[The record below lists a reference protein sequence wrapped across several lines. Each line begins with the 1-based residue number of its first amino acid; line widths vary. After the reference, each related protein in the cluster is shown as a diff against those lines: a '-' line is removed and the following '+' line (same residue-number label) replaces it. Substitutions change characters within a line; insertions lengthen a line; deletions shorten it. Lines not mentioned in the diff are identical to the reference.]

1 MGENADTDSMMDVF
15 TEVHVEDSPISL
27 LSRDLGDVTM
37 GSLVE
42 EGQRIADQ
50 VRRRH

>member
-1 MGENADTDSMMDVF
+1 MGENADTDNLMDDF
-15 TEVHVEDSPISL
+15 TEVQVEDNPLSL

-50 VRRRH
+50 VRRRY